1 MAYDSFLQIDGIKGD
16 STDSAHK
23 NWIEVESYTHRIA
36 QARGGA
42 ASAQGVH
49 AGGRADHDDF
59 TIVKRL
65 DSATPLLAR
74 YCCDGKHIPNIRME
88 LCRAMGDK
96 TTFMVY
102 SFKDS
107 MVASVAP
114 SGSASS
120 EDPIPMEEVTFRYGQ
135 INWEYTQTDPTG
147 GGKRG
152 AAVQAGWSVLENRP
166 M

>member
-1 MAYDSFLQIDGIKGD
+1 MAYDMFLQIDGIKGD

-23 NWIEVESYTHRIA
+23 DWIEVESYAHRVA
-36 QARGGA
+36 QAKGGSM
-42 ASAQGVH
+42 SAEGVH
-49 AGGRADHDDF
+49 TGGRADHDDF
-59 TIVKRL
+59 SITKRL
-65 DSATPLLAR
+65 DSASPILALH
-74 YCCDGKHIPNIRME
+74 CCNGRHIPNIRME

-102 SFKDS
+102 TFKDS
-107 MVASVAP
+107 IVSSINQA
-114 SGSASS
+114 GSADT

-147 GGKRG
+147 GGKKG
-152 AAVQAGWSVLENRP
+152 PAIQAGWSVLQNKP